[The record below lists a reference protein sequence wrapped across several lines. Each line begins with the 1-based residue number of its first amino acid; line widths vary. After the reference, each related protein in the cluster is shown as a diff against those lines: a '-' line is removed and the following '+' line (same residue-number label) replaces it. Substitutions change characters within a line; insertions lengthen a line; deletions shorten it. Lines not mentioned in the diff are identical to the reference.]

1 MKLLIESWRKF
12 LTEVSAAEAKWF
24 GPAFQAI
31 ADDPSVLAY
40 PEWIE
45 ENIGPFLGA
54 GYSRSAYAMKSHPNL
69 VFKIAD
75 NMVDEGR
82 YTNGEEKKMFNK
94 YPEFFPRVWMTSEHM
109 DLDPHIRS
117 KTAARVDGRIRDK
130 IPKPDNAYL
139 DWIIVDRVK
148 TFDRGELDE
157 FLGKN
162 FPIFDQVIEEMPW
175 RKSSDGGVGVPP
187 NIRVRLLTK
196 FLYSLEVNIP
206 THRHGLGGIAP
217 WLNRELSLTVV
228 DRVVEKAWNMM
239 IKDPKLIKISEI
251 VTAADMRTDEIRSD
265 NVGTDMATG
274 TKLIFLDINKF
285 LYKQGAMDP

>member
-1 MKLLIESWRKF
+1 M
-12 LTEVSAAEAKWF
+12 
-24 GPAFQAI
+24 
-31 ADDPSVLAY
+31 
-40 PEWIE
+40 
-45 ENIGPFLGA
+45 
-54 GYSRSAYAMKSHPNL
+54 
-69 VFKIAD
+69 
-75 NMVDEGR
+75 
-82 YTNGEEKKMFNK
+82 
-94 YPEFFPRVWMTSEHM
+94 
-109 DLDPHIRS
+109 
-117 KTAARVDGRIRDK
+117 
-130 IPKPDNAYL
+130 
-139 DWIIVDRVK
+139 
-148 TFDRGELDE
+148 
-157 FLGKN
+157 
-162 FPIFDQVIEEMPW
+162 
-175 RKSSDGGVGVPP
+175 PP

-285 LYKQGAMDP
+285 LFKQGAMGL